1 MDRFDPSKPP
11 SKSKFP
17 DKIFALV
24 KFQIFYYTPDEE
36 QVQNSD
42 NQNAIGDLTPTTKER
57 TTYEEQ
63 VQNSDNQ
70 NAIGDLT
77 PTTKERTTCIWMAKT
92 LMALSQNELHMQHQL
107 LMAQ

>member
-24 KFQIFYYTPDEE
+24 KFQNFYYAPD
-36 QVQNSD
+36 
-42 NQNAIGDLTPTTKER
+42 
-57 TTYEEQ
+57 EEQ

-92 LMALSQNELHMQHQL
+92 LMALSQKELHMQHQL